1 MKRILLLVTAMLA
14 MANMIAQDVYVSIEK
29 SNVLGIVKNGT
40 TVYQVPKIGDFNK
53 ALSVIV
59 DPNTQ
64 DAYWIHNL
72 SDHDNG
78 IFSKV
83 IKNNTEY
90 FQPEYSGDISDLV
103 YSDLGLLSAGSF
115 KSGNLWQACI
125 WRNDEV
131 YPFYNLGDGEHT
143 SWAYS
148 ICVAP
153 GGGIYTCG
161 YMGGYGVVWKDA
173 LSEPIIAIE
182 DANILDVAYYDG
194 SVYSLVQFSLDDDSF
209 MVYEDDS
216 PLYLLSEERCDFL
229 YCLPK
234 IKIDAGNIYVC
245 ATAYYDFYSTIW
257 KNGQVMFQFD
267 NSDKIAMDVTAD
279 GVFYCVYNEDVQRDC
294 VYKDGELLFQLPSS
308 NTVFDLFVDESCT
321 DDTPRALPY
330 SENFDM
336 RATDWNCW
344 TKTDEGENGDANYSY
359 SYASYW
365 HRMMYDESNLD
376 NNCAFHRYNGDHN
389 QEGWLISPRL
399 AIPNGGEVTL
409 SFKTYEQYPGDLEY
423 EGVLV
428 STTGTA
434 PSDFVEIWTQNNASQ
449 EWKVETID
457 LTQFVGQNI
466 YIAFKYAGE
475 NGHSWSIDD
484 VNVEQEAAAQYT
496 ITTGVNPANAGM
508 VEGGGTYPAGEM
520 VYLTASA
527 NPGWTFSHWS
537 DGITANPRSITVT
550 GDATYTANFLQ
561 ESYNLIVNA
570 SPAEGGTVTGG
581 GSYHYGDVVTL
592 TATAN
597 EGYTFV
603 SWSDGDTNS
612 SRTVTVTENA
622 TYTAYFTSSGGSM
635 FTVTVVSDNPFLGS
649 VSGSG
654 TYPAG
659 AVIQISAIPGNHGRF
674 VSWDDGNTDNPRT
687 VTVTSD
693 LTFKAK
699 FVALQSYTITVESSD
714 PTMGTATGGGTFIEG
729 SEITI
734 SATAF
739 SGYYFTSWDDGNADN
754 PRTITVTQN
763 ATYKAEFST
772 NAVQTYTLTVMC
784 NSDQGT
790 VIGSGSYAEGA
801 VVTIAAIPNSGYEFE
816 KWNDDNTQNPRQV
829 TVNDNMVFVA
839 FFKGTGVDENEGNL
853 MVLYPNPANDYIR
866 IEGLEANS
874 EVRIYD
880 MMGNLVKLLNADG
893 NEEIGINDLSAG
905 LYLLRCGNATI
916 RFVKTN

>member
-1 MKRILLLVTAMLA
+1 MKRLLLLVSLLFALTSM
-14 MANMIAQDVYVSIEK
+14 NAQDVYVSVALPN
-29 SNVLGIVKNGT
+29 SVGIMKNGSM
-40 TVYQVPKIGDFNK
+40 VYQAPEIGSSNE
-53 ALSVIV
+53 AWSVIV

-64 DAYWIHNL
+64 DVYWIQSM
-72 SDHDNG
+72 SDYDNG

-90 FQPEYSGDISDLV
+90 FHPEYEGSIYDLV
-103 YSDLGLLSAGSF
+103 YSDLGLLSAGYF
-115 KSGNLWQACI
+115 MSGNLSQACI

-131 YPFYNLGDGEHT
+131 YPFYNLGDGEH
-143 SWAYS
+143 SSHAFG

-161 YMGGYGVVWKDA
+161 EMGDYGVVWKDA

-182 DANILDVAYYDG
+182 NATIVDVAYYDG
-194 SVYSLVQFSLDDDSF
+194 TVYSLVQFSGDDHSF
-209 MVYEDDS
+209 MVYEDNS
-216 PLYLLSEERCDFL
+216 PLYLLSEESCD
-229 YCLPK
+229 YYNCLPK
-234 IKIDAGNIYVC
+234 IKIDAGNIYVS
-245 ATAYYDFYSTIW
+245 ASFFSHSTIW
-257 KNGQVMFQFD
+257 KNGQVIFQFD
-267 NSDKIAMDVTAD
+267 VYDFIAMDVTAD
-279 GVFYCVYNEDVQRDC
+279 GVFYCVYDVGVQRYC
-294 VYKDGELLFQLPSS
+294 VYKDGELLFRLPSS
-308 NTVFDLFVDESCT
+308 SITFFDLFVDESCT

-336 RATDWNCW
+336 RTTDWNCW
-344 TKTDEGENGDANYSY
+344 TKTDEGENGDDNYSY

-365 HRMMYDESNLD
+365 HRKMYDESNLD

-449 EWKVETID
+449 EWKEETID
-457 LTQFVGQNI
+457 LTQFDGQNI

-484 VNVEQEAAAQYT
+484 VNVEQEAVAQYT
-496 ITTGVNPANAGM
+496 ITTNVNPADAGT
-508 VEGGGTYPAGEM
+508 VDGDGTYPAGETI
-520 VYLTASA
+520 YLTATA
-527 NPGWTFSHWS
+527 NPGWTFSHWN
-537 DGITANPRSITVT
+537 DGITTNPRSITVT

-561 ESYNLIVNA
+561 ESYNLTVNA

-581 GSYHYGDVVTL
+581 GSYHYGDVATI

-603 SWSDGDTNS
+603 SWSDGYTNS

-635 FTVTVVSDNPFLGS
+635 FTVTVVSDNTLLGS

-659 AVIQISAIPGNHGRF
+659 AVIQISAIPSNHGRF
-674 VSWDDGNTDNPRT
+674 VSWDDGNTDNPRS
-687 VTVTSD
+687 VTVTGN
-693 LTFKAK
+693 LTFKAR
-699 FVALQSYTITVESSD
+699 FAALQSYSITVESAN
-714 PTMGTATGGGTFIEG
+714 PTMGTVTGGGKFIEG
-729 SEITI
+729 SVITI

-754 PRTITVTQN
+754 PRTIIVTEN
-763 ATYKAEFST
+763 ATYKAQFST
-772 NAVQTYTLTVMC
+772 NAVQTYSLTVMC
-784 NSDQGT
+784 DSGQGT
-790 VIGSGSYAEGA
+790 VIGSGSYAEGS
-801 VVTIAAIPNSGYEFE
+801 VVTIAAIPNSGYEFD
-816 KWNDDNTQNPRQV
+816 KWNDESTRNPRQV
-829 TVNDNMVFVA
+829 TVNGNMIFVA
-839 FFKGTGVDENEGNL
+839 FFKYTSVDENEGDL

-874 EVRIYD
+874 EVRFYD
-880 MMGNLVKLLNADG
+880 MMGNLVKLVNVDG
-893 NEEIGINDLSAG
+893 NEEIGISDLSAG